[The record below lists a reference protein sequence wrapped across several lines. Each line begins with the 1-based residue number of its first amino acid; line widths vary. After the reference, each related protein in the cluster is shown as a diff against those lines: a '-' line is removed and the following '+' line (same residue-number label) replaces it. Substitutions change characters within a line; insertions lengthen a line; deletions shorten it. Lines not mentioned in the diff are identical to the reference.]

1 MIVNGGRAP
10 SEQSIAEPLMVTFR
24 MIMLQE
30 FRYRTTQRRWPNEY
44 YPVQARFFDCAN
56 EAPGMGI
63 PIR

>member
-1 MIVNGGRAP
+1 
-10 SEQSIAEPLMVTFR
+10 
-24 MIMLQE
+24 MLQE